1 MTRSSEQ
8 PTPHRPGWPALFGRA
23 AIAGAIG
30 CAALTAAGGAD
41 PPAAVSANDGAVTL
55 RAKKALWD
63 NPVLVKLNLGV
74 RVQNGVATLHGP
86 IPHAAIAEQAISSVR
101 GVAGVRDVVSELYVV
116 SPDSPLAQAMKDP
129 VTARRPTVTPDGRT
143 PPPIEPVRPGESE
156 RPGTIPQ
163 TVVPHLAAPA
173 KATPLIE
180 HIAQL
185 RDRDQRFAEIRIEI
199 RSGQVILRG
208 TVSRSQDA
216 WDFVR
221 LVRGLTGVAGVT
233 NSITTLP

>member
-8 PTPHRPGWPALFGRA
+8 PTPHRPGWSALFGRA
-23 AIAGAIG
+23 AIAGVIG

-41 PPAAVSANDGAVTL
+41 PPAAVSSNDGAVTL

-63 NPVLVKLNLGV
+63 NPTLLKLNLGV

-86 IPHAAIAEQAISSVR
+86 IPHAALAEQAISSVR

-116 SPDSPLAQAMKDP
+116 NPDSPLAQAIKDP
-129 VTARRPTVTPDGRT
+129 VTARRPNVSADAMTR
-143 PPPIEPVRPGESE
+143 PPFDAVQPVESD
-156 RPGTIPQ
+156 RPGTTPQ
-163 TVVPHLAAPA
+163 TLLPPVAAP
-173 KATPLIE
+173 TTSVPLIE
-180 HIAQL
+180 QIAQL

-199 RSGQVILRG
+199 RSGQVTLRG
-208 TVSRSQDA
+208 TVARSQDA

-221 LVRGLTGVAGVT
+221 LVRGLPGVAGVT
-233 NSITTLP
+233 NSINTTP

>member
-1 MTRSSEQ
+1 MTRPSEP

-41 PPAAVSANDGAVTL
+41 PPAAVSANDGAITL

-63 NPVLVKLNLGV
+63 NPTLLKLNLGV
-74 RVQNGVATLHGP
+74 RVQNGMATLHGP
-86 IPHAAIAEQAISSVR
+86 IPHAALAEQAISTVR

-116 SPDSPLAQAMKDP
+116 NPDSPLAQAMKDP
-129 VTARRPTVTPDGRT
+129 VTARRPTVTPDTMTR
-143 PPPIEPVRPGESE
+143 PPIDPVGTGESD
-156 RPGTIPQ
+156 RAGTTPQ
-163 TVVPHLAAPA
+163 TTVPPLAAPPTIA
-173 KATPLIE
+173 PLIE
-180 HIAQL
+180 QIAQL
-185 RDRDQRFAEIRIEI
+185 RGRDRRFAEIRIEI
-199 RSGQVILRG
+199 RSGQVTLRG

-221 LVRGLTGVAGVT
+221 LVRGLPAVAGVT
-233 NSITTLP
+233 NGIVTVP

>member
-1 MTRSSEQ
+1 MTRSSEP
-8 PTPHRPGWPALFGRA
+8 PTPQRPGWPALFGRA

-41 PPAAVSANDGAVTL
+41 PPAAVTFNDGAVTL

-63 NPVLVKLNLGV
+63 NPTLLKLNLGV

-86 IPHAAIAEQAISSVR
+86 IPHAALAEQAISSVR

-129 VTARRPTVTPDGRT
+129 VTARRPAVTPDEMTRT
-143 PPPIEPVRPGESE
+143 PIESVRPAESE
-156 RPGTIPQ
+156 RPGTTPQ
-163 TVVPHLAAPA
+163 SFVPPLAAPT

-180 HIAQL
+180 QIAQL

-199 RSGQVILRG
+199 RSGHVTLRG
-208 TVSRSQDA
+208 IVSRSQDA

-221 LVRGLTGVAGVT
+221 LVRGLPGVAGVT
-233 NSITTLP
+233 NSIATKQ

>member
-63 NPVLVKLNLGV
+63 NPALVKLNLGI

-86 IPHAAIAEQAISSVR
+86 LPHAALAEQAISSLRDVP
-101 GVAGVRDVVSELYVV
+101 GIRDVVSELYVV
-116 SPDSPLAQAMKDP
+116 GPDSPLAQAMKEP
-129 VTARRPTVTPDGRT
+129 VTARRPTASPDNMTR
-143 PPPIEPVRPGESE
+143 PPIDPARPVESE
-156 RPGTIPQ
+156 RPGNTPQ
-163 TVVPHLAAPA
+163 TLVPPLAAPA
-173 KATPLIE
+173 TVAPLIDQ
-180 HIAQL
+180 IAQL
-185 RDRDQRFAEIRIEI
+185 RERDQRFAEIRIEI
-199 RSGQVILRG
+199 WSGQVILRG

-221 LVRGLTGVAGVT
+221 LVRGLAGVAGVT
-233 NSITTLP
+233 NSISTKS

>member
-41 PPAAVSANDGAVTL
+41 PPAAVSSNDGAVTL

-63 NPVLVKLNLGV
+63 NPTLLKLNLGV

-86 IPHAAIAEQAISSVR
+86 IPHAALAEQAISSVR

-116 SPDSPLAQAMKDP
+116 NSDSPFAQAIKDP
-129 VTARRPTVTPDGRT
+129 VTARRPSGSADAMTR
-143 PPPIEPVRPGESE
+143 PPIEPVRPVESNW
-156 RPGTIPQ
+156 PGSTPQ
-163 TVVPHLAAPA
+163 TLVPPVAAP
-173 KATPLIE
+173 TTSVPLIE
-180 HIAQL
+180 QIAQL

-199 RSGQVILRG
+199 RSGQVTLRG
-208 TVSRSQDA
+208 TVARSQDA

-221 LVRGLTGVAGVT
+221 LVRGLSGVAGVT
-233 NSITTLP
+233 NSINTTP